1 MYCVNIHGTACPNF
15 VATLYDLLL
24 HFRHDLFNPITPKN
38 KLYYLLLKI
47 QLDGMEKSLQNYV
60 ENSLY
65 PQMKFLIAE
74 IRLEAK
80 KSPLFP
86 D

>member
-38 KLYYLLLKI
+38 KLYYLLLTI